1 MCKLLAEQIFK
12 PGSFPEYT
20 YVSRESLDIGIN
32 YEVRLKQAL
41 KISGCLTSIIGPSKM
56 GKTVLCE
63 KVIDL
68 ENLVEVSGVD
78 FKLNN
83 DFWTVIGTKAGLPMS
98 GEFIEGKTVK
108 DNITDD
114 LYYKKDKFVLTKDR
128 VIDYFKEN
136 GKVLVLD
143 DFHYAPE
150 DIQLHIAQQLKDA
163 IRKEFKA
170 IVISLPHRADDAT
183 RKNADLTG
191 RLSLINIE
199 PWKKEELEEIAKKGF
214 EKLNIKIEDKIVKNI
229 ATESLT
235 SPQLM
240 QYICLSICTLLDTD
254 NSKITQVPENIL
266 EKAYRFT
273 TANFEYSDVVKTLMS
288 GPNTRGNKR
297 KIYKTESGKELDI
310 YGLIVEAVSIDPP
323 SMGLDIDEMKYR
335 IDKLIINDGKKPDK
349 QQIRDSLNKLQPIID
364 EKENIYKVFEWKD
377 GMLYILDP
385 LFLFYLR
392 WGNHK

>member
-1 MCKLLAEQIFK
+1 MSKLLAEQIFK

-20 YVSRESLDIGIN
+20 YVSRESLDIGVN

-56 GKTVLCE
+56 GKRVLCE

-98 GEFIEGKTVK
+98 GVFIEVKTVK
-108 DNITDD
+108 DNVVND

-136 GKVLVLD
+136 GKVLVID

-150 DIQLHIAQQLKDA
+150 DIQLHISQQLKDA

-170 IVISLPHRADDAT
+170 IVVSLPHRADDAI

-199 PWKKEELEEIAKKGF
+199 P
-214 EKLNIKIEDKIVKNI
+214 
-229 ATESLT
+229 
-235 SPQLM
+235 
-240 QYICLSICTLLDTD
+240 
-254 NSKITQVPENIL
+254 
-266 EKAYRFT
+266 
-273 TANFEYSDVVKTLMS
+273 
-288 GPNTRGNKR
+288 
-297 KIYKTESGKELDI
+297 
-310 YGLIVEAVSIDPP
+310 
-323 SMGLDIDEMKYR
+323 
-335 IDKLIINDGKKPDK
+335 
-349 QQIRDSLNKLQPIID
+349 
-364 EKENIYKVFEWKD
+364 
-377 GMLYILDP
+377 
-385 LFLFYLR
+385 
-392 WGNHK
+392 

>member
-68 ENLVEVSGVD
+68 ENLVEVSGAD

-170 IVISLPHRADDAT
+170 IVISLPHRADDAI

-214 EKLNIKIEDKIVKNI
+214 EKLDIKIEDKIVKNI
-229 ATESLT
+229 AIESLT

-254 NSKITQVPENIL
+254 NSKITQVPEDIL

-335 IDKLIINDGKKPDK
+335 IDKLIINDDKKPDK